1 MDLRQKLAIVI
12 PTTVTAVGIIIGG
25 SVFGVG
31 NHKTN
36 SFNPKD
42 WSCYGD
48 AKSLCAKLEKYN
60 HRDQADANVAKAMKA
75 FEDFIKN
82 KGKGIFRCSYK
93 VAGNTVTYDFDYS
106 SEKPKKSCGK
116 EVNVLIGYQAVRKFM
131 ELYGNEI
138 ENNLA
143 IPKLAPGVATSG
155 VPVAPPAAPVPPLD
169 FSAPPPPPPSPVA
182 PPKVGLDPKSIKK
195 GDGSVAT
202 DGKKAP
208 APGGFVPG
216 PADLT
221 GVHLRKVD
229 PSAPAPAPAQGGV
242 PNQKKGD
249 TPGQGSLAAAAVAQ
263 RKKLNKGGAAA
274 PVNNDFPK
282 IKRQAFENKMDEIK
296 KAGQIPVL
304 KMCKVGKG
312 KKQQFK
318 LVLTGKTADVG
329 KEFCL
334 YQDTNQMS
342 ELSHTVHGVTFKCER
357 LNLLGTTVFEKQ

>member
-155 VPVAPPAAPVPPLD
+155 VPVAPPEAPVPPLD
-169 FSAPPPPPPSPVA
+169 FSAPPPPPP
-182 PPKVGLDPKSIKK
+182 PP
-195 GDGSVAT
+195 SVP
-202 DGKKAP
+202 GAP
-208 APGGFVPG
+208 AVPPARGGFVPDAG
-216 PADLT
+216 A
-221 GVHLRKVD
+221 LRGALGNLHKANNGT
-229 PSAPAPAPAQGGV
+229 PTMQTSAPKKKDGPPDQG
-242 PNQKKGD
+242 D
-249 TPGQGSLAAAAVAQ
+249 LMAAIMQ
-263 RKKLNKGGAAA
+263 NGGKNGLKKGGAAA
-274 PVNNDFPK
+274 HAKNDFPDVD
-282 IKRQAFENKMDEIK
+282 RQEFENKMTEIE

-318 LVLTGKTADVG
+318 LVLTGKEGDVG
-329 KEFCL
+329 EEFCL
-334 YQDTNQMS
+334 YQGKDAKT
-342 ELSHTVHGVTFKCER
+342 ETSHTVHGVTFRCEQ
-357 LNLLGTTVFEKQ
+357 LNLFGTTVFEKQ